1 MYVYPFIQIYVID
14 FMLHNSYLI
23 TTNFSNK
30 SRNTHSVNR
39 IFDQFNFKRNEDFY
53 CGKMF
58 TSKQT
63 LAFISDVNW
72 LKGANE
78 HCNNQINT
86 QNCI

>member
-1 MYVYPFIQIYVID
+1 MKYLPDSTLRDMKIFIVVK
-14 FMLHNSYLI
+14 YLLL
-23 TTNFSNK
+23 NK
-30 SRNTHSVNR
+30 
-39 IFDQFNFKRNEDFY
+39 
-53 CGKMF
+53 
-58 TSKQT
+58 T